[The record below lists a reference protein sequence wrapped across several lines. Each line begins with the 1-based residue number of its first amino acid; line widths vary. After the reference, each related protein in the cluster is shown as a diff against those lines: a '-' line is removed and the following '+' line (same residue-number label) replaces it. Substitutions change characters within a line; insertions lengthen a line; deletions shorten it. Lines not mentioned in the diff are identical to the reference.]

1 MASAISHLGRV
12 LSRLK
17 TAEVAKAAK
26 CVVQTRFFHLQNAS
40 RGTMKLDMPSLSPT
54 MSEGSIIKWHKK
66 EGDAVAPGDDLC
78 DIQTDKA
85 VVTMDTDEEGILAKI
100 IMPENSKD
108 VKVGTLIALMVEE
121 GDDWQNVEVPAD
133 AGAAATGG
141 GKSEAEIPAAE
152 TPTTPSQSVGPI
164 GPSVR
169 KLMEEYNLFG
179 VSVPGT
185 GPQGR
190 LTKGD
195 ILNYIKTKSL
205 TKQVLPV
212 ELTPPTQP
220 AVASTPVLPPTESSL
235 PGSPPPVLDMEGAEF
250 VDLELTSMRKTIAKR
265 LTQSKTTIPHAY
277 MSVECDL
284 GAVTKMRN
292 QLKSENVKVS
302 VNDFIIKASALALQ
316 RVPSVNSVWQGDTA
330 QSSSAVDV
338 SVAVATDQGL
348 ITPIVKNAAYL
359 PVDEISSTVKE
370 LAVKAREGKL
380 QLSEFQGGSFT
391 ISNLGMF
398 GISEF
403 TAVINPPQ
411 TAIMAVGTSRLVLN
425 NEGKPQTNLTV
436 SLSYDSRV
444 IDETE
449 ASQFLEVWRD
459 VMENPSFM
467 VSGSPRSKL
476 AADFA

>member
-1 MASAISHLGRV
+1 MRLTLLKPWKMASAISHLGRV

-17 TAEVAKAAK
+17 TAEIAKVSK
-26 CVVQTRFFHLQNAS
+26 CLGQGRLFHIKSTNRAV
-40 RGTMKLDMPSLSPT
+40 MKLDMPSLSPT

-66 EGDAVAPGDDLC
+66 EGDAIAPGDDLC

-100 IMPENSKD
+100 LIQENAKD
-108 VKVGTLIALMVEE
+108 IKVGTLIALIVDE
-121 GDDWQNVEVPAD
+121 GDDWQNVQVPAD
-133 AGAAATGG
+133 AGTPATGG
-141 GKSEAEIPAAE
+141 STEKSAGEIPE
-152 TPTTPSQSVGPI
+152 TPKAPSSNV

-185 GPQGR
+185 GPHGR

-195 ILNYIKTKSL
+195 ILNYIKTNSIS
-205 TKQVLPV
+205 KQELGVESAPSTSSVPV
-212 ELTPPTQP
+212 APP
-220 AVASTPVLPPTESSL
+220 S
-235 PGSPPPVLDMEGAEF
+235 GPPPPPILDIEGAEF

-284 GAVTKMRN
+284 GAVSKMRN

-302 VNDFIIKASALALQ
+302 VNDFIIKASAIALQ

-330 QSSSAVDV
+330 QSSTAVDV

-348 ITPIVKNAAYL
+348 ITPIVKNAAHL
-359 PVDEISSTVKE
+359 PVDEISSTVKD

-380 QLSEFQGGSFT
+380 QLHEFQGGSFT

-411 TAIMAVGTSRLVLN
+411 TAIMAVGSSRLVLSS
-425 NEGKPQTNLTV
+425 EGTPQTNLTV

-444 IDETE
+444 IDETD
-449 ASQFLEVWRD
+449 ASRFLEVWRD

-467 VSGSPRSKL
+467 VSGSPKSQLR
-476 AADFA
+476 ADFA

>member
-17 TAEVAKAAK
+17 TAEFVKVSK
-26 CVVQTRFFHLQNAS
+26 CFGQTRFFHIQNTNRAV
-40 RGTMKLDMPSLSPT
+40 MKLDMPSLSPT

-66 EGDAVAPGDDLC
+66 EGDAIAPGDDLC

-100 IMPENSKD
+100 LVQENTTD
-108 VKVGTLIALMVEE
+108 IKVGTLIALLVEE
-121 GDDWQNVEVPAD
+121 GDDWQNVQVPTDVGSPA
-133 AGAAATGG
+133 GG
-141 GKSEAEIPAAE
+141 GSDKSGGESPGAESPVA
-152 TPTTPSQSVGPI
+152 PSTNVGPI

-185 GPQGR
+185 GPHGR

-195 ILNYIKTKSL
+195 ILNYIKTNSL
-205 TKQVLPV
+205 SKQELPMQSAPSTQSVTKPV
-212 ELTPPTQP
+212 SPPTGP
-220 AVASTPVLPPTESSL
+220 
-235 PGSPPPVLDMEGAEF
+235 PPPVLDIEGAEF
-250 VDLELTSMRKTIAKR
+250 VDLELSSMRKTIAKR

-284 GAVTKMRN
+284 GAVTKMRK

-330 QSSSAVDV
+330 QSSPVVDV

-348 ITPIVKNAAYL
+348 ITPIVKNAAHL
-359 PVDEISSTVKE
+359 PVEEISSTVKD
-370 LAVKAREGKL
+370 LAVKACFTD
-380 QLSEFQGGSFT
+380 EFDHIF
-391 ISNLGMF
+391 LG
-398 GISEF
+398 
-403 TAVINPPQ
+403 
-411 TAIMAVGTSRLVLN
+411 
-425 NEGKPQTNLTV
+425 
-436 SLSYDSRV
+436 Y
-444 IDETE
+444 
-449 ASQFLEVWRD
+449 
-459 VMENPSFM
+459 
-467 VSGSPRSKL
+467 
-476 AADFA
+476 

>member
-17 TAEVAKAAK
+17 TAEIVKVSK
-26 CVVQTRFFHLQNAS
+26 CISQSRLFHLQNAN
-40 RGTMKLDMPSLSPT
+40 RAVMKVDMPSLSPT

-66 EGDAVAPGDDLC
+66 EGDMVAPGDDLC

-85 VVTMDTDEEGILAKI
+85 MVTLDTDEEGILAKI
-100 IMPENSKD
+100 IIPENTTD
-108 VKVGTLIALMVEE
+108 IKVGTLIAVMVEE
-121 GDDWQNVEVPAD
+121 GDDWQNVQVPTD
-133 AGAAATGG
+133 AVPPAPGG
-141 GKSEAEIPAAE
+141 DQPVQETAG
-152 TPTTPSQSVGPI
+152 TPTEPTTTVGPI

-185 GPQGR
+185 GPHGR

-195 ILNYIKTKSL
+195 ILNYIKAKSL
-205 TKQVLPV
+205 SKQTLPV
-212 ELTPPTQP
+212 ESVQPTEP
-220 AVASTPVLPPTESSL
+220 AVTTSGQAVPPA
-235 PGSPPPVLDMEGAEF
+235 GPPRPLQDIEGAEF
-250 VDLELTSMRKTIAKR
+250 IDFELTSMRKTIAKR

-277 MSVECDL
+277 ISVECNL

-302 VNDFIIKASALALQ
+302 VNDFIIKASAIALQ
-316 RVPSVNSVWQGDTA
+316 RVPCVNSVWQGDTA
-330 QSSSAVDV
+330 QSSPAVDV

-348 ITPIVKNAAYL
+348 ITPIVKSAAHL
-359 PVDEISSTVKE
+359 PVDEISSTVRE
-370 LAVKAREGKL
+370 LAMKAREGKL
-380 QLSEFQGGSFT
+380 QLHEFQGGSFT

-411 TAIMAVGTSRLVLN
+411 TAIMAVGASRLVVSS
-425 NEGKPQTNLTV
+425 EGKPQTNLTV

-449 ASQFLEVWRD
+449 ASRFLEVWRD

-467 VSGSPRSKL
+467 ISGSPKSQL